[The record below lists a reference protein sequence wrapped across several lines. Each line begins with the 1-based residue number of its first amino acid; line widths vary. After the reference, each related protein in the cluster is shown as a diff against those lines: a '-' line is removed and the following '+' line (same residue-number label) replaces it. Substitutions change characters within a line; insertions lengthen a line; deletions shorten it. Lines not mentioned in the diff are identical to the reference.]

1 MKLYASYDKT
11 TDVFMLTSIC
21 PKCNSVTYISK
32 QFSSKYGCWVAVRKN
47 DIMNIYTRSEYLDII
62 ADNNVCYDK
71 IAYFINERDS

>member
-1 MKLYASYDKT
+1 MKLYALYNPT

-21 PKCNSVTYISK
+21 PVGDSIQYMSK
-32 QFSSKYGCWVAVRKN
+32 QFTNKYGCWVAVRKN